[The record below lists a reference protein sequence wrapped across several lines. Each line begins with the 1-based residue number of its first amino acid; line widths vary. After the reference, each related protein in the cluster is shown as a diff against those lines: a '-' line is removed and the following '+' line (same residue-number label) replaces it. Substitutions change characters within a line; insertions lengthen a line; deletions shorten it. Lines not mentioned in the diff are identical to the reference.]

1 MKLLIINGPNINML
15 SIRETEIYGTV
26 DYQGLIKMI
35 KDYCDNKQVECDFF
49 QSNHEGAIIDCIQ
62 SAYKK
67 YDGIIINPAAY
78 SHTSIAILDALKAVN
93 IKTVEVHIS
102 DIEKREPF
110 RRFSYVSQYAQ
121 KVIKGQGING
131 YLLAVD
137 YFMWDEILPIA
148 EKKSPVSPATPEV
161 KKPVTVKDSKS
172 LHDEIKE
179 KLVAIGELLGF
190 DSRSEVKITTGAVV
204 DAVWE
209 AKIGNMGKAIY
220 VFEVQSK
227 GSIDSLILNLKK
239 AQSNAAVQAVVAVA
253 DEEQLA
259 KIIRESAGVIDE
271 KSLRTWD
278 SEDVLAVYD
287 SLVRAHESINKL
299 ALVPE
304 SF

>member
-1 MKLLIINGPNINML
+1 MKLLVINGPNINML

-102 DIEKREPF
+102 DIKKREPF

-137 YFMWDEILPIA
+137 YFLE
-148 EKKSPVSPATPEV
+148 
-161 KKPVTVKDSKS
+161 
-172 LHDEIKE
+172 
-179 KLVAIGELLGF
+179 G
-190 DSRSEVKITTGAVV
+190 
-204 DAVWE
+204 
-209 AKIGNMGKAIY
+209 
-220 VFEVQSK
+220 
-227 GSIDSLILNLKK
+227 
-239 AQSNAAVQAVVAVA
+239 
-253 DEEQLA
+253 
-259 KIIRESAGVIDE
+259 
-271 KSLRTWD
+271 
-278 SEDVLAVYD
+278 
-287 SLVRAHESINKL
+287 
-299 ALVPE
+299 
-304 SF
+304 

>member
-1 MKLLIINGPNINML
+1 MKLLVINGPNINML

-35 KDYCDNKQVECDFF
+35 KNYCDNKQVECDFF

-102 DIEKREPF
+102 DIEKRESF

-137 YFMWDEILPIA
+137 YFLE
-148 EKKSPVSPATPEV
+148 
-161 KKPVTVKDSKS
+161 
-172 LHDEIKE
+172 
-179 KLVAIGELLGF
+179 G
-190 DSRSEVKITTGAVV
+190 
-204 DAVWE
+204 
-209 AKIGNMGKAIY
+209 
-220 VFEVQSK
+220 
-227 GSIDSLILNLKK
+227 
-239 AQSNAAVQAVVAVA
+239 
-253 DEEQLA
+253 
-259 KIIRESAGVIDE
+259 
-271 KSLRTWD
+271 
-278 SEDVLAVYD
+278 
-287 SLVRAHESINKL
+287 
-299 ALVPE
+299 
-304 SF
+304 

>member
-102 DIEKREPF
+102 DIKKREPF

-137 YFMWDEILPIA
+137 YFLE
-148 EKKSPVSPATPEV
+148 
-161 KKPVTVKDSKS
+161 
-172 LHDEIKE
+172 
-179 KLVAIGELLGF
+179 G
-190 DSRSEVKITTGAVV
+190 
-204 DAVWE
+204 
-209 AKIGNMGKAIY
+209 
-220 VFEVQSK
+220 
-227 GSIDSLILNLKK
+227 
-239 AQSNAAVQAVVAVA
+239 
-253 DEEQLA
+253 
-259 KIIRESAGVIDE
+259 
-271 KSLRTWD
+271 
-278 SEDVLAVYD
+278 
-287 SLVRAHESINKL
+287 
-299 ALVPE
+299 
-304 SF
+304 

>member
-1 MKLLIINGPNINML
+1 MKLLVINGPNINML

-49 QSNHEGAIIDCIQ
+49 QSNHEGEIVTKIQEAYFNKVDGIVINHEGAIIDCIQ

-137 YFMWDEILPIA
+137 YFLE
-148 EKKSPVSPATPEV
+148 
-161 KKPVTVKDSKS
+161 
-172 LHDEIKE
+172 
-179 KLVAIGELLGF
+179 G
-190 DSRSEVKITTGAVV
+190 
-204 DAVWE
+204 
-209 AKIGNMGKAIY
+209 
-220 VFEVQSK
+220 
-227 GSIDSLILNLKK
+227 
-239 AQSNAAVQAVVAVA
+239 
-253 DEEQLA
+253 
-259 KIIRESAGVIDE
+259 
-271 KSLRTWD
+271 
-278 SEDVLAVYD
+278 
-287 SLVRAHESINKL
+287 
-299 ALVPE
+299 
-304 SF
+304 

>member
-35 KDYCDNKQVECDFF
+35 KNYCDNKQVECDFF

-78 SHTSIAILDALKAVN
+78 SHTSIAILDALKSVN

-137 YFMWDEILPIA
+137 YFLE
-148 EKKSPVSPATPEV
+148 
-161 KKPVTVKDSKS
+161 
-172 LHDEIKE
+172 
-179 KLVAIGELLGF
+179 G
-190 DSRSEVKITTGAVV
+190 
-204 DAVWE
+204 
-209 AKIGNMGKAIY
+209 
-220 VFEVQSK
+220 
-227 GSIDSLILNLKK
+227 
-239 AQSNAAVQAVVAVA
+239 
-253 DEEQLA
+253 
-259 KIIRESAGVIDE
+259 
-271 KSLRTWD
+271 
-278 SEDVLAVYD
+278 
-287 SLVRAHESINKL
+287 
-299 ALVPE
+299 
-304 SF
+304 

>member
-1 MKLLIINGPNINML
+1 MKLLVINGPNINML

-78 SHTSIAILDALKAVN
+78 SHTSIAILDALKSVN

-137 YFMWDEILPIA
+137 YFLE
-148 EKKSPVSPATPEV
+148 
-161 KKPVTVKDSKS
+161 
-172 LHDEIKE
+172 
-179 KLVAIGELLGF
+179 G
-190 DSRSEVKITTGAVV
+190 
-204 DAVWE
+204 
-209 AKIGNMGKAIY
+209 
-220 VFEVQSK
+220 
-227 GSIDSLILNLKK
+227 
-239 AQSNAAVQAVVAVA
+239 
-253 DEEQLA
+253 
-259 KIIRESAGVIDE
+259 
-271 KSLRTWD
+271 
-278 SEDVLAVYD
+278 
-287 SLVRAHESINKL
+287 
-299 ALVPE
+299 
-304 SF
+304 

>member
-26 DYQGLIKMI
+26 DYQSLIKMI

-137 YFMWDEILPIA
+137 YFLE
-148 EKKSPVSPATPEV
+148 
-161 KKPVTVKDSKS
+161 
-172 LHDEIKE
+172 
-179 KLVAIGELLGF
+179 G
-190 DSRSEVKITTGAVV
+190 
-204 DAVWE
+204 
-209 AKIGNMGKAIY
+209 
-220 VFEVQSK
+220 
-227 GSIDSLILNLKK
+227 
-239 AQSNAAVQAVVAVA
+239 
-253 DEEQLA
+253 
-259 KIIRESAGVIDE
+259 
-271 KSLRTWD
+271 
-278 SEDVLAVYD
+278 
-287 SLVRAHESINKL
+287 
-299 ALVPE
+299 
-304 SF
+304 

>member
-102 DIEKREPF
+102 DIEKRESF

-137 YFMWDEILPIA
+137 YFLE
-148 EKKSPVSPATPEV
+148 
-161 KKPVTVKDSKS
+161 
-172 LHDEIKE
+172 
-179 KLVAIGELLGF
+179 G
-190 DSRSEVKITTGAVV
+190 
-204 DAVWE
+204 
-209 AKIGNMGKAIY
+209 
-220 VFEVQSK
+220 
-227 GSIDSLILNLKK
+227 
-239 AQSNAAVQAVVAVA
+239 
-253 DEEQLA
+253 
-259 KIIRESAGVIDE
+259 
-271 KSLRTWD
+271 
-278 SEDVLAVYD
+278 
-287 SLVRAHESINKL
+287 
-299 ALVPE
+299 
-304 SF
+304 

>member
-1 MKLLIINGPNINML
+1 MKLLVINGPNINML

-102 DIEKREPF
+102 DVEKREPF

-137 YFMWDEILPIA
+137 YFLE
-148 EKKSPVSPATPEV
+148 
-161 KKPVTVKDSKS
+161 
-172 LHDEIKE
+172 
-179 KLVAIGELLGF
+179 G
-190 DSRSEVKITTGAVV
+190 
-204 DAVWE
+204 
-209 AKIGNMGKAIY
+209 
-220 VFEVQSK
+220 
-227 GSIDSLILNLKK
+227 
-239 AQSNAAVQAVVAVA
+239 
-253 DEEQLA
+253 
-259 KIIRESAGVIDE
+259 
-271 KSLRTWD
+271 
-278 SEDVLAVYD
+278 
-287 SLVRAHESINKL
+287 
-299 ALVPE
+299 
-304 SF
+304 

>member
-1 MKLLIINGPNINML
+1 MKLLVINGPNINML

-131 YLLAVD
+131 YLFAVD
-137 YFMWDEILPIA
+137 YFLE
-148 EKKSPVSPATPEV
+148 
-161 KKPVTVKDSKS
+161 
-172 LHDEIKE
+172 
-179 KLVAIGELLGF
+179 G
-190 DSRSEVKITTGAVV
+190 
-204 DAVWE
+204 
-209 AKIGNMGKAIY
+209 
-220 VFEVQSK
+220 
-227 GSIDSLILNLKK
+227 
-239 AQSNAAVQAVVAVA
+239 
-253 DEEQLA
+253 
-259 KIIRESAGVIDE
+259 
-271 KSLRTWD
+271 
-278 SEDVLAVYD
+278 
-287 SLVRAHESINKL
+287 
-299 ALVPE
+299 
-304 SF
+304 

>member
-1 MKLLIINGPNINML
+1 MKLLVINGPNINML

-26 DYQGLIKMI
+26 DYQGLITMI

-137 YFMWDEILPIA
+137 YFLE
-148 EKKSPVSPATPEV
+148 
-161 KKPVTVKDSKS
+161 
-172 LHDEIKE
+172 
-179 KLVAIGELLGF
+179 G
-190 DSRSEVKITTGAVV
+190 
-204 DAVWE
+204 
-209 AKIGNMGKAIY
+209 
-220 VFEVQSK
+220 
-227 GSIDSLILNLKK
+227 
-239 AQSNAAVQAVVAVA
+239 
-253 DEEQLA
+253 
-259 KIIRESAGVIDE
+259 
-271 KSLRTWD
+271 
-278 SEDVLAVYD
+278 
-287 SLVRAHESINKL
+287 
-299 ALVPE
+299 
-304 SF
+304 

>member
-1 MKLLIINGPNINML
+1 MKLLVINGPNINML

-62 SAYKK
+62 NAYKK

-137 YFMWDEILPIA
+137 YFLE
-148 EKKSPVSPATPEV
+148 
-161 KKPVTVKDSKS
+161 
-172 LHDEIKE
+172 
-179 KLVAIGELLGF
+179 G
-190 DSRSEVKITTGAVV
+190 
-204 DAVWE
+204 
-209 AKIGNMGKAIY
+209 
-220 VFEVQSK
+220 
-227 GSIDSLILNLKK
+227 
-239 AQSNAAVQAVVAVA
+239 
-253 DEEQLA
+253 
-259 KIIRESAGVIDE
+259 
-271 KSLRTWD
+271 
-278 SEDVLAVYD
+278 
-287 SLVRAHESINKL
+287 
-299 ALVPE
+299 
-304 SF
+304 

>member
-1 MKLLIINGPNINML
+1 MKLLVINGPNINML

-137 YFMWDEILPIA
+137 CFLE
-148 EKKSPVSPATPEV
+148 
-161 KKPVTVKDSKS
+161 
-172 LHDEIKE
+172 
-179 KLVAIGELLGF
+179 G
-190 DSRSEVKITTGAVV
+190 
-204 DAVWE
+204 
-209 AKIGNMGKAIY
+209 
-220 VFEVQSK
+220 
-227 GSIDSLILNLKK
+227 
-239 AQSNAAVQAVVAVA
+239 
-253 DEEQLA
+253 
-259 KIIRESAGVIDE
+259 
-271 KSLRTWD
+271 
-278 SEDVLAVYD
+278 
-287 SLVRAHESINKL
+287 
-299 ALVPE
+299 
-304 SF
+304 

>member
-1 MKLLIINGPNINML
+1 MKLLVINGPNINML

-35 KDYCDNKQVECDFF
+35 KDYCDNKQEECDFF

-137 YFMWDEILPIA
+137 YFLE
-148 EKKSPVSPATPEV
+148 
-161 KKPVTVKDSKS
+161 
-172 LHDEIKE
+172 
-179 KLVAIGELLGF
+179 G
-190 DSRSEVKITTGAVV
+190 
-204 DAVWE
+204 
-209 AKIGNMGKAIY
+209 
-220 VFEVQSK
+220 
-227 GSIDSLILNLKK
+227 
-239 AQSNAAVQAVVAVA
+239 
-253 DEEQLA
+253 
-259 KIIRESAGVIDE
+259 
-271 KSLRTWD
+271 
-278 SEDVLAVYD
+278 
-287 SLVRAHESINKL
+287 
-299 ALVPE
+299 
-304 SF
+304 

>member
-1 MKLLIINGPNINML
+1 MKLLVINGPNINML

-35 KDYCDNKQVECDFF
+35 KDYCDNKQVECAFF

-78 SHTSIAILDALKAVN
+78 SHTSIAILDALKADN

-137 YFMWDEILPIA
+137 YFLE
-148 EKKSPVSPATPEV
+148 
-161 KKPVTVKDSKS
+161 
-172 LHDEIKE
+172 
-179 KLVAIGELLGF
+179 G
-190 DSRSEVKITTGAVV
+190 
-204 DAVWE
+204 
-209 AKIGNMGKAIY
+209 
-220 VFEVQSK
+220 
-227 GSIDSLILNLKK
+227 
-239 AQSNAAVQAVVAVA
+239 
-253 DEEQLA
+253 
-259 KIIRESAGVIDE
+259 
-271 KSLRTWD
+271 
-278 SEDVLAVYD
+278 
-287 SLVRAHESINKL
+287 
-299 ALVPE
+299 
-304 SF
+304 

>member
-1 MKLLIINGPNINML
+1 M
-15 SIRETEIYGTV
+15 V
-26 DYQGLIKMI
+26 
-35 KDYCDNKQVECDFF
+35 VED
-49 QSNHEGAIIDCIQ
+49 DKR
-62 SAYKK
+62 YKR
-67 YDGIIINPAAY
+67 I
-78 SHTSIAILDALKAVN
+78 T
-93 IKTVEVHIS
+93 IKTNCGGVFVRDEVLGK
-102 DIEKREPF
+102 DIKTKKQY
-110 RRFSYVSQYAQ
+110 YVKA
-121 KVIKGQGING
+121 GQ
-131 YLLAVD
+131 LAVSKID
-137 YFMWDEILPIA
+137 ARNGAFGIVP
-148 EKKSPVSPATPEV
+148 PEA
-161 KKPVTVKDSKS
+161 DG
-172 LHDEIKE
+172 
-179 KLVAIGELLGF
+179 A
-190 DSRSEVKITTGAVV
+190 SRSEVKITTGAVV

-299 ALVPE
+299 ALVQKVFKKE
-304 SF
+304 K

>member
-1 MKLLIINGPNINML
+1 MKLLVINGPNINML

-110 RRFSYVSQYAQ
+110 RRFSYVSQYAH

-137 YFMWDEILPIA
+137 YFLE
-148 EKKSPVSPATPEV
+148 
-161 KKPVTVKDSKS
+161 
-172 LHDEIKE
+172 
-179 KLVAIGELLGF
+179 G
-190 DSRSEVKITTGAVV
+190 
-204 DAVWE
+204 
-209 AKIGNMGKAIY
+209 
-220 VFEVQSK
+220 
-227 GSIDSLILNLKK
+227 
-239 AQSNAAVQAVVAVA
+239 
-253 DEEQLA
+253 
-259 KIIRESAGVIDE
+259 
-271 KSLRTWD
+271 
-278 SEDVLAVYD
+278 
-287 SLVRAHESINKL
+287 
-299 ALVPE
+299 
-304 SF
+304 

>member
-1 MKLLIINGPNINML
+1 MKLLVINGPNINML
-15 SIRETEIYGTV
+15 SIRETEIYETV

-49 QSNHEGAIIDCIQ
+49 QSNHEGTIIDCIQ

-137 YFMWDEILPIA
+137 YFLE
-148 EKKSPVSPATPEV
+148 
-161 KKPVTVKDSKS
+161 
-172 LHDEIKE
+172 
-179 KLVAIGELLGF
+179 G
-190 DSRSEVKITTGAVV
+190 
-204 DAVWE
+204 
-209 AKIGNMGKAIY
+209 
-220 VFEVQSK
+220 
-227 GSIDSLILNLKK
+227 
-239 AQSNAAVQAVVAVA
+239 
-253 DEEQLA
+253 
-259 KIIRESAGVIDE
+259 
-271 KSLRTWD
+271 
-278 SEDVLAVYD
+278 
-287 SLVRAHESINKL
+287 
-299 ALVPE
+299 
-304 SF
+304 

>member
-1 MKLLIINGPNINML
+1 MKLLVINGPNINML

-49 QSNHEGAIIDCIQ
+49 QSNHEGTIIDCIQ

-137 YFMWDEILPIA
+137 YFLE
-148 EKKSPVSPATPEV
+148 
-161 KKPVTVKDSKS
+161 
-172 LHDEIKE
+172 
-179 KLVAIGELLGF
+179 G
-190 DSRSEVKITTGAVV
+190 
-204 DAVWE
+204 
-209 AKIGNMGKAIY
+209 
-220 VFEVQSK
+220 
-227 GSIDSLILNLKK
+227 
-239 AQSNAAVQAVVAVA
+239 
-253 DEEQLA
+253 
-259 KIIRESAGVIDE
+259 
-271 KSLRTWD
+271 
-278 SEDVLAVYD
+278 
-287 SLVRAHESINKL
+287 
-299 ALVPE
+299 
-304 SF
+304 